1 MAIFNK
7 VKEIKDTKKS
17 TVLDLDSVDL
27 KFAAWLIDQI
37 LGDDPQKA
45 CDLLMNVYVNGV
57 DNPQY
62 VTDLSAAVSMYLTDH
77 LGATKATA
85 LTTSIVIAA
94 RAAEPNEEPEQEEV
108 KKEPEK
114 KTKKSKK

>member
-17 TVLDLDSVDL
+17 TVLDLDSVNI
-27 KFAAWLIDQI
+27 KFATWLIDQI
-37 LGDDPQKA
+37 LGDDTQKA
-45 CDLLMNVYVNGV
+45 CDLLMSVHANGA

-62 VTDLSAAVSMYLTDH
+62 VTNLSAAVSMYLTDH
-77 LGATKATA
+77 LGALKAAA
-85 LTTSIVIAA
+85 LTQSIVIAA
-94 RAAEPNEEPEQEEV
+94 RAAEPNEEPKEEKV

-114 KTKKSKK
+114 KTKKVKK